1 MFFVH
6 EKTVSNDF
14 MNKLRMALIQSF
26 PLLMED
32 IRFLHLCMLKDT
44 CISGMHPTYDPFSVL
59 LNSVGSDLIKEFY
72 MYVYLR
78 HWPVVSLLVV
88 CFSGFVVRVKVSS

>member
-1 MFFVH
+1 MAFVYV
-6 EKTVSNDF
+6 EGY
-14 MNKLRMALIQSF
+14 
-26 PLLMED
+26 
-32 IRFLHLCMLKDT
+32 LHFRDESHWIIM
-44 CISGMHPTYDPFSVL
+44 YDPFSVL
-59 LNSVGSDLIKEFY
+59 LNSVGSDFIKDFC